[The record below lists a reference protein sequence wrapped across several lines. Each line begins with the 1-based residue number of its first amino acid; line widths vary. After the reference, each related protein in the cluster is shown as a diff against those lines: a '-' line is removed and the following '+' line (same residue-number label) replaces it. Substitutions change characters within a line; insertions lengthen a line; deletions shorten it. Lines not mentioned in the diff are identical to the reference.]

1 MNKVVE
7 IIRDDVSYQQLV
19 GILDLEK
26 INSLLGLSFL
36 VPEVYIYTG
45 AIKHIKKR
53 HPGIWEKYGQDI
65 PDIIAH
71 PDYIGVNPSVADSIE
86 LYKYVNDHLLL
97 AIKLDPTGYLYV
109 SSFYDLNN
117 AHHKI
122 KKRLKSKRIV
132 AYK

>member
-7 IIRDDVSYQQLV
+7 IRDDVSFRQLV

-26 INSLLGLSFL
+26 IKNLLGLSFP
-36 VPEVYIYTG
+36 VSEVYIYTG
-45 AIKHIKKR
+45 AIKHIKKY
-53 HPGIWEKYGQDI
+53 HPGIWEQYGQDI

-71 PDYIGVNPSVADSIE
+71 PDYIGVNPKVDNSVE
-86 LYKYVNDHLLL
+86 LYKYVNDNLLL

-109 SSFYDLNN
+109 SSFYDLDN
-117 AHHKI
+117 AQHKI
-122 KKRLKSKRIV
+122 QKRLKSKRIV